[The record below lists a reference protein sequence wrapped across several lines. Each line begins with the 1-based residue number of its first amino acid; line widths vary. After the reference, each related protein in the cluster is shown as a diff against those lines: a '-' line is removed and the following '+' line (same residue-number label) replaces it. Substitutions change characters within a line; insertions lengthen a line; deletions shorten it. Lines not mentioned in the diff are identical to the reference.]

1 MLFCSNMNTI
11 DRSLRGV
18 GGAILVLISPAGLDL
33 LDRDVMAWFCLFFG
47 AANLIAALSG
57 WCFMYSLIGLNSSAD
72 AVADDAANPLEKLDF
87 RSLRNKSALGFGAIA
102 VLLATLY
109 AFEAFQAARDGALH
123 FEIKALHDVT
133 EIVLEEVE
141 HKLEALPPSEG
152 ELSTRITSQQLLAA
166 LYHFDEPMF
175 LLVGDSQ
182 GWLHSY
188 KNIEPGLAQQ
198 ILTSARSQLQLPIA
212 ETEALIGDRHE
223 RVFHSDTT
231 PLFFEAEAIDG
242 TFIFMPH
249 DVELPGLGVVRVVL
263 GRVST
268 SSEDALAEVAQHLG
282 LFSLIVFWL
291 AIWGAVGVAYFIWRY
306 VESANRRVYKLAT
319 TDQATGLA
327 NDYALREL
335 MENGAFF
342 STERDMKIV
351 GMHLRNLSNIA
362 SNTTLKLLNQLL
374 SELGR
379 KLTSGMGEDQYLARL
394 NDGTIILIAPEEQL
408 QVFEQFRQSV
418 NEVQWVGDFQFTL
431 EPTEVQLSYPTDV
444 DSFESLRTA
453 VSQLV
458 ASAKKMRIPVLRYD
472 QSLMERSDK
481 LDDYASEI
489 SRALHQ
495 HEFELYLQPKID
507 MDERVIVGAETL
519 IRWNHPQDGLLA
531 PGLFMDVIGH
541 SNLRSQFATFVI
553 EETALMAKKLR
564 AEGYMIPLSF
574 NLSADDIFDAN
585 VQATLATVA
594 KSLDLQQVPHLEIE
608 LIEAQT
614 SINIARIKEA
624 LRLINW
630 LGYTVALDD
639 FGTGMSSLSYSN
651 ELPVNTIKIDKSF
664 VDRLLVSEGT
674 EPSIRAIMLL
684 AEGYGFNVV
693 AEGVETQEQA
703 ETLRTLG
710 CRVAQGYLYSKPVP
724 FDDFKLLC
732 SSAELSCSSA
742 AGSNTA

>member
-1 MLFCSNMNTI
+1 S
-11 DRSLRGV
+11 
-18 GGAILVLISPAGLDL
+18 
-33 LDRDVMAWFCLFFG
+33 
-47 AANLIAALSG
+47 
-57 WCFMYSLIGLNSSAD
+57 
-72 AVADDAANPLEKLDF
+72 
-87 RSLRNKSALGFGAIA
+87 
-102 VLLATLY
+102 
-109 AFEAFQAARDGALH
+109 
-123 FEIKALHDVT
+123 
-133 EIVLEEVE
+133 
-141 HKLEALPPSEG
+141 
-152 ELSTRITSQQLLAA
+152 
-166 LYHFDEPMF
+166 
-175 LLVGDSQ
+175 
-182 GWLHSY
+182 
-188 KNIEPGLAQQ
+188 
-198 ILTSARSQLQLPIA
+198 
-212 ETEALIGDRHE
+212 
-223 RVFHSDTT
+223 
-231 PLFFEAEAIDG
+231 
-242 TFIFMPH
+242 
-249 DVELPGLGVVRVVL
+249 
-263 GRVST
+263 
-268 SSEDALAEVAQHLG
+268 
-282 LFSLIVFWL
+282 SLIVFWL

-335 MENGAFF
+335 MENGSLF

-394 NDGTIILIAPEEQL
+394 NDGTIILIAPEDQVP
-408 QVFEQFRQSV
+408 VFEQFRQSV

-531 PGLFMDVIGH
+531 PGLFMDVVVH

-614 SINIARIKEA
+614 SINIVRIKEA

-693 AEGVETQEQA
+693 AEGVETQAQA

-710 CRVAQGYLYSKPVP
+710 CRVAQGYFYSKPVP